1 MACVEMLLN
10 RADSILLDNFV
21 NAVLPFGH
29 SQSSHPKVHF
39 PLLDFDSP
47 KPTEPSCTVPPPVPA
62 ARRHRK
68 VKSEVPSPVDYVV
81 NPVAL
86 GFVPAGHWLPG
97 EVWLSDVTAEFIR
110 ARSSRLLRFE
120 HKLWNAL
127 ALTKS
132 DPALYASV
140 GVMWLTPTVLK
151 VNREVFGHFINVTR
165 PAAALYNM
173 QGSFATHGFHEVRLR
188 DVQEIAHPDN
198 LTDVDESIVRL
209 FEHMTPLFNI
219 YSTDAQ
225 VLCCRYVQSSW

>member
-1 MACVEMLLN
+1 MACLELLLN
-10 RADSILLDNFV
+10 RPDSILLDNLL
-21 NAVLPFGH
+21 NAVIPAA
-29 SQSSHPKVHF
+29 HPKVHF

-47 KPTEPSCTVPPPVPA
+47 SPGEPTRPLPPPLPPA

-68 VKSEVPSPVDYVV
+68 AKLEVRSSVDYLI

-97 EVWLSDVTAEFIR
+97 EVRLSVVTAEFFR
-110 ARSSRLLRFE
+110 ARSSRVLRFE

-132 DPALYASV
+132 DPVLYAEV

-151 VNREVFGHFINVTR
+151 VNRDVFGHFINVTR

-173 QGSFATHGFHEVRLR
+173 QGSFATHGFHEVSLR
-188 DVQEIAHPDN
+188 DVQEIAAPEN
-198 LTDVDESIVRL
+198 LSDVDESIVRL
-209 FEHMTPLFNI
+209 FEHMTPLFNL

-225 VLCCRYVQSSW
+225 VLCCRYVQGSW